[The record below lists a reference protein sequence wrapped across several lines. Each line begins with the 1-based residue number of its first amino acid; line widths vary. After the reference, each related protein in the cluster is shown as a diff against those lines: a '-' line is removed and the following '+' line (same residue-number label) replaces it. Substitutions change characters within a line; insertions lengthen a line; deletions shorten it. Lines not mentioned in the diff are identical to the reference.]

1 MSVEPAARP
10 PSAASADLYRTKS
23 APENLAT
30 HWATSPFYLSYW
42 MLIRRSSSQCS
53 RAFVVSLC
61 GSLPA
66 CHATCSSLHL
76 AAAGMTR
83 GHAPP
88 AAAHGT
94 RLSPHRHPLPPPLAD
109 LIYWNEW
116 SWLHI
121 KSRSTACSFYYYL
134 IFSSKPDRYSPPL
147 TRFIYLIWDYW
158 FIWRFAYKI
167 KEKQYCMQLY
177 YCLLFSSKSNRYS
190 PLLTRLFQVV
200 LYDSY
205 IWFETYWFI
214 FRLWLPNILIFL

>member
-1 MSVEPAARP
+1 
-10 PSAASADLYRTKS
+10 
-23 APENLAT
+23 
-30 HWATSPFYLSYW
+30 
-42 MLIRRSSSQCS
+42 MLIRRPNAVKQPHS
-53 RAFVVSLC
+53 RAFVSTVMKQCLLC
-61 GSLPA
+61 PSAARCQPTTHLLQPPSSGRRDDERPRSTSCGPRHTFISTPA
-66 CHATCSSLHL
+66 
-76 AAAGMTR
+76 
-83 GHAPP
+83 P
-88 AAAHGT
+88 
-94 RLSPHRHPLPPPLAD
+94 PLPPPLAD

-116 SWLHI
+116 LWLHI
-121 KSRSTACSFYYYL
+121 KSRSTACSFYYCL

-177 YCLLFSSKSNRYS
+177 YCLLFSSKPNRYS

-214 FRLWLPNILIFL
+214 FRLWHPNILIFL